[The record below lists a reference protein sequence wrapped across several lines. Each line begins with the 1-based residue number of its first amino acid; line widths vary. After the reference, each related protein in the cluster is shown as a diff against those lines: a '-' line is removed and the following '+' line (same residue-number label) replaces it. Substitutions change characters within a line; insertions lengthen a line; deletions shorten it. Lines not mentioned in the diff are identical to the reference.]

1 MKKIYMLA
9 LAALCVA
16 GCSQNQ
22 PTKNEI
28 GIIGDVSSATDT
40 IWAAEWKSG
49 EVVKT
54 KVEALVAYEF
64 NDEGKLTSQIIYD
77 TDGKISEK
85 SIREYNEEGK
95 IVSSKTYKGDG
106 SLYYSTEYTY
116 TDGENYKKRMSING
130 RTSYTSESE
139 HYFTDKRLDS
149 VCRVTIE
156 DGKKTLSK
164 DVFEEVDEL
173 CTKEITYREDGS
185 KLEKTFY
192 HDENERVVKI
202 VSPYSTLEFT
212 YEGDFIATHSFSS
225 EKWSGKI
232 DYKRKFDDR
241 GNWIE
246 LIEYD
251 ATKEDVTSIRTMTT
265 RSIQY
270 RKCRSR

>member
-106 SLYYSTEYTY
+106 SLYYSTKYTY

-156 DGKKTLSK
+156 DGKKTFSK

>member
-106 SLYYSTEYTY
+106 SLYHSTEYTY

-156 DGKKTLSK
+156 DGKKTFSK

-185 KLEKTFY
+185 KLEKTIY
-192 HDENERVVKI
+192 QDENERVVKI

-225 EKWSGKI
+225 EKRSGKI